1 MNTVTISIII
11 YLSEKNMYRAL
22 KQVKIQVVI
31 IVIGNKENIQEFKIS
46 CENLTEAIKDDT
58 IHLSN
63 YRDDFNANKIEFLI

>member
-46 CENLTEAIKDDT
+46 CENLTEAMT
-58 IHLSN
+58 L
-63 YRDDFNANKIEFLI
+63 FT